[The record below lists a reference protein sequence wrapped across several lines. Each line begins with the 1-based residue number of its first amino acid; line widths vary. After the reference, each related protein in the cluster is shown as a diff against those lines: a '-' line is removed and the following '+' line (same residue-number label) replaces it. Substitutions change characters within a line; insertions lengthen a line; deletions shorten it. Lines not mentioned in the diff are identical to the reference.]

1 MLIINTPG
9 AMSEYLRSPG
19 TSGAQVGFVPTMGAI
34 HEGHLS
40 LIHRSKKENQVTICS
55 IFINPTQFNDPQDL
69 AKYPRK
75 LEEDSQ
81 KIMQAGVDALFTPS
95 IEDIYPNGNKDM
107 HVYEYGQ
114 LGAEL
119 EGAYRKGHFTGVGQ
133 VVSILLDYVSP
144 DVIYLGQKDYQ
155 QYLILKYLINE
166 VQHRNTLVRLCPI
179 VREHD
184 GLAMSSRNELLD
196 SDERND
202 AKMIFRTLLNVKSAW
217 NIDADPLDLQ
227 RMGVEQLESVPS
239 IELVE
244 YFEVVKADDL
254 SSPSR
259 FGRNEK
265 YLAVT
270 AVQLKT
276 VRLIDNMFLNT

>member
-1 MLIINTPG
+1 
-9 AMSEYLRSPG
+9 MSEYLSSPG
-19 TSGAQVGFVPTMGAI
+19 LSGAQVGFVPTMGAI

-40 LIHRSKKENQVTICS
+40 LVNRSREENQVTVCS

-69 AKYPRK
+69 AIYPRK

-81 KIMQAGVDALFTPS
+81 KIIEAGVDALFIPS
-95 IEDIYPNGNKDM
+95 IEDIYPNGKKDM
-107 HVYEYGQ
+107 YIYDFGR
-114 LGAEL
+114 LGEVL
-119 EGAYRKGHFTGVGQ
+119 EGAYRTGHYTGVGQ

-155 QYLILKYLINE
+155 QYLVLKYLIKE
-166 VQHRNTLVRLCPI
+166 IQHRNILVRLCPI

-196 SDERND
+196 PDERNE
-202 AKMIFRTLLNVKSAW
+202 ANIIYRTLLNVKSAW
-217 NIDADPLDLQ
+217 NIDADPLELQ
-227 RMGVEQLESVPS
+227 RMGVEQLERVPS
-239 IELVE
+239 IGSVE
-244 YFEVVKADDL
+244 YFEVVRADDL
-254 SSPSR
+254 SSPLR
-259 FGRNEK
+259 FERNEK

-270 AVQLKT
+270 AIQLKT